1 MSRYRHEEK
10 YLLDA
15 AQEALLRLRA
25 TAVLKPDPHAR
36 ADGSYL
42 IRSVYFD
49 DAEDSCL
56 RENLDG
62 TDPRRKYRIR
72 YYNRDPAR
80 IVLERKSKRQG
91 LCLKESCRLSREECE
106 QLLRGEVPAFREE
119 DETVRKKMFTEIRL
133 AGLKPVN
140 IVTYER
146 IPFVYSGGNIRIT
159 FDRKLT
165 DSRDLKRFLTGDY
178 GQRPVLVPGQSL
190 MEVKWDEMLSVH
202 IREALQTE
210 WLQRTAFSKYAV
222 CRMTGIVGNW

>member
-15 AQEALLRLRA
+15 GQEALLRLRA
-25 TAVLKPDPHAR
+25 AAVLKPDPHVGAN
-36 ADGSYL
+36 GTYL

-49 DAEDSCL
+49 NAEDSCL
-56 RENLDG
+56 LENIGG
-62 TDPRRKYRIR
+62 TDPRRKFRIR
-72 YYNRDPAR
+72 YYNREPGR
-80 IVLERKSKRQG
+80 ILLERKSKRRG
-91 LCLKESCRLSREECE
+91 MCMKESCPLSREECE
-106 QLLRGEVPAFREE
+106 QFLRGEIPAFREE

-133 AGLKPVN
+133 AGLRPVN

-146 IPFVYSGGNIRIT
+146 IPFVYPGGNVRIT

-178 GQRPVLVPGQSL
+178 AQRPVMRPGQSL
-190 MEVKWDEMLSVH
+190 MEVKWDEALSAH

-210 WLQRTAFSKYAV
+210 RLQRTAFSKYAI
-222 CRMTGIVGNW
+222 CRMTGLW